1 MGVSDSALETFKQA
15 VDTVVARDA
24 PRWRV
29 VFRRERES
37 RERPIRVELEHPL
50 SDGYGWG
57 PTADEVET
65 ADTTVLERIIA
76 EEGEFADIAQA
87 PECTHEDLVKRVRGM
102 ARMFAW
108 RQLEV
113 STLVGTLYNAGCL
126 TREESQWLSAF
137 TGEERV
143 RSVWRSNL
151 RRELRWE

>member
-24 PRWRV
+24 PRWGV
-29 VFRRERES
+29 AFRREGDS
-37 RERPIRVELEHPL
+37 LERPIQVDLEHPL
-50 SDGYGWG
+50 STGHGWD
-57 PTADEVET
+57 PTAEEVET
-65 ADTTVLERIIA
+65 ADTTALERIIA

-87 PECTHEDLVKRVRGM
+87 PECTHEDLVKRIRGM
-102 ARMFAW
+102 ARTFAW

-126 TREESQWLSAF
+126 TREESEWLSAF

>member
-1 MGVSDSALETFKQA
+1 MGISDSALETFKQA

-29 VFRRERES
+29 VFRWQGES
-37 RERPIRVELEHPL
+37 RERPIRVDLEHPL
-50 SDGYGWG
+50 SEGYGWD

-76 EEGEFADIAQA
+76 EEGEFGDIAQA
-87 PECTHEDLVKRVRGM
+87 PECTHEDLVRGVRSM

-108 RQLEV
+108 RQVEV

-126 TREESQWLSAF
+126 TREESEWLSAF
-137 TGEERV
+137 TGEESV
-143 RSVWRSNL
+143 RSIWRSNL
-151 RRELRWE
+151 RHELG